1 MKDNELM
8 ADQIRKYMSYIY
20 LVLFAGITIRYYLFT
35 TVLEFNYPNVLY
47 LGLRYVL
54 MAYVLIS
61 IVLMVWQK
69 QYSTVLEPVFMV
81 LILVSAGIV
90 TYVVKD
96 NAVFDFALLLVGAKN
111 VPWKRIAYVYLC
123 VAVIIQGIAYYAST
137 TGIVADIVIQ
147 SDTRIRHSLGINY
160 PTDMAAHMLFIMLV
174 YAAMREK
181 KLTFFEITL
190 MGVVSFWVYGK
201 TFARNDFICV
211 IVMCVLLY
219 IVKIFRLCKVRLSK
233 LKDIRV
239 GAVLMLL
246 FVAGCILAVTF
257 YNPDSAV
264 YQNLDTVFSRRISLG
279 YQGLAQYGITAFGSF
294 VEENQATLGYYF
306 FLDNSFIRIA
316 IKYGWVFLSLITY
329 IYYLCFNKAVD
340 CKKDAMIVAL
350 LIMLLFG
357 ISEHHLIDIAFCP
370 IWFMLFSS
378 MKMQRKTERGQN

>member
-1 MKDNELM
+1 MKGNELM
-8 ADQIRKYMSYIY
+8 ADQIRKYMNYIY
-20 LVLFAGITIRYYLFT
+20 LILFAGITIRYYLFT
-35 TVLEFNYPNVLY
+35 TVLEFNYPNALY
-47 LGLRYVL
+47 IGLRYAL
-54 MAYVLIS
+54 MAYVLVS

-69 QYSTVLEPVFMV
+69 QYGTVLEPVFMV

-96 NAVFDFALLLVGAKN
+96 NAVLDFALLLVGAKN

-201 TFARNDFICV
+201 TFARNDFICA

-233 LKDIRV
+233 LKGIRV

-316 IKYGWVFLSLITY
+316 IKYGWVFLSVITY

-378 MKMQRKTERGQN
+378 MKTQRKTERGQN

>member
-1 MKDNELM
+1 MKGNQLM
-8 ADQIRKYMSYIY
+8 AHQIRKYMNYIY
-20 LVLFAGITIRYYLFT
+20 LILFAGITIRYYLFT
-35 TVLEFNYPNVLY
+35 TVLEFNYPNALY
-47 LGLRYVL
+47 LGLRYAL

-69 QYSTVLEPVFMV
+69 QYNTILEPVFMV

-96 NAVFDFALLLVGAKN
+96 NAVFDFALLLVGAKS

-123 VAVIIQGIAYYAST
+123 VAVVIQGIAYYAAT
-137 TGIVADIVIQ
+137 TGIIADITLQ
-147 SDTRIRHSLGINY
+147 ADEGLRHSLGINY

-190 MGVVSFWVYGK
+190 MGVVSYWVYGK
-201 TFARNDFICV
+201 TLAKNDFICAM
-211 IVMCVLLY
+211 VMCLLLVV
-219 IVKIFRLCKVRLSK
+219 IKILGLCNIRLSK
-233 LKDIRV
+233 YKALKAGSI
-239 GAVLMLL
+239 LMLV
-246 FVAGCILAVTF
+246 FVVGCVMAVTF
-257 YNPDSAV
+257 YDPSNAL
-264 YQNLDTVFSRRISLG
+264 YQKLDTIFSQRFSLG

-350 LIMLLFG
+350 FVMLLFG

-378 MKMQRKTERGQN
+378 MKTQKKTERGQN

>member
-1 MKDNELM
+1 
-8 ADQIRKYMSYIY
+8 
-20 LVLFAGITIRYYLFT
+20 
-35 TVLEFNYPNVLY
+35 
-47 LGLRYVL
+47 
-54 MAYVLIS
+54 
-61 IVLMVWQK
+61 
-69 QYSTVLEPVFMV
+69 
-81 LILVSAGIV
+81 
-90 TYVVKD
+90 
-96 NAVFDFALLLVGAKN
+96 
-111 VPWKRIAYVYLC
+111 
-123 VAVIIQGIAYYAST
+123 
-137 TGIVADIVIQ
+137 
-147 SDTRIRHSLGINY
+147 
-160 PTDMAAHMLFIMLV
+160 
-174 YAAMREK
+174 
-181 KLTFFEITL
+181 
-190 MGVVSFWVYGK
+190 MGVVSFWVYNK
-201 TFARNDFICV
+201 TFARNDFICA

-233 LKDIRV
+233 LKGIRA

-350 LIMLLFG
+350 FVMLLFG

-378 MKMQRKTERGQN
+378 MKTQKKTERGQNG

>member
-1 MKDNELM
+1 MKSNQSI
-8 ADQIRKYMSYIY
+8 ANQICKYMQYIY
-20 LVLFAGITIRYYLFT
+20 LILFAGITIRYYLFT
-35 TVLEFNYPNVLY
+35 TVLEFNYPNALY
-47 LGLRYVL
+47 LGLRYAL
-54 MAYVLIS
+54 MAYVLVS
-61 IVLMVWQK
+61 IALVVWQK

-90 TYVVKD
+90 TYAAKD
-96 NAVFDFALLLVGAKN
+96 YGVFDFALLLVGAKN

-123 VAVIIQGIAYYAST
+123 VAVVIQGIAYYAAT
-137 TGIVADIVIQ
+137 TGIIADIALQ
-147 SDTRIRHSLGINY
+147 SDRGIRHSLGINY

-174 YAAMREK
+174 YAALREK

-190 MGVVSFWVYGK
+190 MGGVSYWVYTK
-201 TFARNDFICV
+201 TFARNDFICAM
-211 IVMCVLLY
+211 VMCLLLLVVKVLG
-219 IVKIFRLCKVRLSK
+219 LCNIQLSK
-233 LKDIRV
+233 YKALKAGSI
-239 GAVLMLL
+239 LML
-246 FVAGCILAVTF
+246 VAVVGCVMAVTF
-257 YNPDSAV
+257 YDPSSAL
-264 YQNLDTVFSRRISLG
+264 YQKLDTIFSQRFSLG

-316 IKYGWVFLSLITY
+316 IKYGWVFLSVITY
-329 IYYLCFNKAVD
+329 IFYLCFNKAVD
-340 CKKDAMIVAL
+340 CRKDAMIVAL